1 MSARDT
7 WRRLTGPTLP
17 LPGTLHICKAC
28 GEAFTRPVAASP
40 EDAGYWQVELCCG
53 VCGHRRRTSVSAG
66 DMRAFYSVVEEQKR
80 TMAQTADELA
90 RERMSG
96 WVDTFTG
103 ALERDLI
110 DADDFAGP
118 QQARP

>member
-1 MSARDT
+1 MRT
-7 WRRLTGPTLP
+7 QGRWRRGRVLG
-17 LPGTLHICKAC
+17 GVVAC
-28 GEAFTRPVAASP
+28 AAVVAASCAEEASP

-66 DMRAFYSVVEEQKR
+66 DMRAFYSVVEGQKR